1 MALFL
6 KNIFLI
12 KKETCISN
20 LTYLISN
27 HIYLKPNKMSWKG
40 SSKLLNK
47 PEKVLFGYSPMRI
60 KCISAKFFPRTIKE
74 SFKNEGNDVGEM
86 NLRQP
91 HPQNDFFKNASFSPS
106 SYSEKM
112 RW

>member
-27 HIYLKPNKMSWKG
+27 HIYLKPNKMRGKG

-47 PEKVLFGYSPMRI
+47 PGEVLFGYSPMRT
-60 KCISAKFFPRTIKE
+60 KCISAKFFPRTNC
-74 SFKNEGNDVGEM
+74 KNEGNNVGEM
-86 NLRQP
+86 NLRQS
-91 HPQNDFFKNASFSPS
+91 HPQNDFF
-106 SYSEKM
+106 
-112 RW
+112 